1 MHLMDSTQ
9 PIRVLSLFS
18 GAGGL
23 DLGLE
28 RAGMEVVALCEIEP
42 KARAVLRHHWPDTP
56 IYNDV
61 QEVTRER
68 LTADGVARPDIVAGG
83 SPCQDL
89 SVAGRRAGLSG
100 GRSGLFWEQVRIA
113 DEYQADLIWE
123 NVVGALSSNGGAD
136 FAAVLWGVSGAL
148 PDVPAKGKW
157 SKSGVVVGP
166 KRVALWRVLDAQRFG
181 VPQRRRRVY
190 VVGCSREVA
199 PWFAALLFE
208 LQGSGGDFAPSEPSR
223 TVATGASE
231 LGASNIGGGASGAGS
246 SSGEPATFVKVIRSG
261 ARDADGNLPPEVWR
275 EEGTHPTLNTFDI
288 GDSRTAVVAVHDP
301 QVANTLTPN
310 IRGTNNDENTVVQHA
325 QAPNI
330 TNPDVAG
337 TIGARGGERL
347 DLDTAGAY
355 VVGET
360 QGFSGSHGGKTDL
373 AATLLAV
380 RRGDYETETFITQGL
395 DDSVDL
401 PVLVRMREGKPGGG
415 KGPLISE
422 QSSLTLA
429 TSNDQVLFHEDNAT
443 SATGDVT
450 HALTA
455 SSSKG
460 ATEDGTGRGVPIV
473 SQQSDVWP
481 DQIGTLTTAFD
492 GKNYSN
498 IQEVLSGSVILSEG
512 PTEDE

>member
-1 MHLMDSTQ
+1 MES
-9 PIRVLSLFS
+9 S
-18 GAGGL
+18 GKLA
-23 DLGLE
+23 
-28 RAGMEVVALCEIEP
+28 
-42 KARAVLRHHWPDTP
+42 
-56 IYNDV
+56 
-61 QEVTRER
+61 
-68 LTADGVARPDIVAGG
+68 
-83 SPCQDL
+83 S
-89 SVAGRRAGLSG
+89 
-100 GRSGLFWEQVRIA
+100 
-113 DEYQADLIWE
+113 
-123 NVVGALSSNGGAD
+123 
-136 FAAVLWGVSGAL
+136 
-148 PDVPAKGKW
+148 
-157 SKSGVVVGP
+157 
-166 KRVALWRVLDAQRFG
+166 RVACCPVD
-181 VPQRRRRVY
+181 
-190 VVGCSREVA
+190 
-199 PWFAALLFE
+199 
-208 LQGSGGDFAPSEPSR
+208 DFQCES
-223 TVATGASE
+223 
-231 LGASNIGGGASGAGS
+231 
-246 SSGEPATFVKVIRSG
+246 
-261 ARDADGNLPPEVWR
+261 
-275 EEGTHPTLNTFDI
+275 
-288 GDSRTAVVAVHDP
+288 
-301 QVANTLTPN
+301 
-310 IRGTNNDENTVVQHA
+310 
-325 QAPNI
+325 
-330 TNPDVAG
+330 
-337 TIGARGGERL
+337 
-347 DLDTAGAY
+347 
-355 VVGET
+355 
-360 QGFSGSHGGKTDL
+360 GFSGSHGGKTDL